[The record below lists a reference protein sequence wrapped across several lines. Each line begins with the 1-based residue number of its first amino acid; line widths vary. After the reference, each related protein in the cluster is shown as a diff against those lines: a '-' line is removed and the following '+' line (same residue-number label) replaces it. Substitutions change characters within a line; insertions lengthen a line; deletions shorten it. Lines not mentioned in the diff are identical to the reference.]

1 MQFRDTTC
9 TQPWP
14 SVVCVKRCLG
24 RRLTDTKPGINLT
37 AKDDT
42 MSHLFSAPQMD
53 SGMATVTERTD
64 GYYWRRLNGAA
75 DEHGPFATRIDAIA
89 DMELDDEP
97 DPDSGDLDQVEFG
110 IDGAAWMDPET
121 GHPAEAAIL
130 HVEEI

>member
-1 MQFRDTTC
+1 
-9 TQPWP
+9 
-14 SVVCVKRCLG
+14 
-24 RRLTDTKPGINLT
+24 
-37 AKDDT
+37 

-110 IDGAAWMDPET
+110 IGGAAWMDPET

-130 HVEEI
+130 RNRHPIDLSATRLVDKTRLPVAWDAQRALLGIS

>member
-1 MQFRDTTC
+1 
-9 TQPWP
+9 
-14 SVVCVKRCLG
+14 
-24 RRLTDTKPGINLT
+24 
-37 AKDDT
+37 

-53 SGMATVTERTD
+53 SGMSMATVTERTD

-110 IDGAAWMDPET
+110 IGGAAWMDPET